1 MQHSTKRK
9 RGKRGSRWSIAG
21 SVTDAGKLAERDR
34 ATIHRWIK
42 LGLICKCDKD
52 GVYDKKGRLKG
63 RFIWLQDI
71 VDFLARVAPKRGK
84 ALNPD
89 AIKRPSWKLR
99 LDDPERQ
106 LKRSRVEVAVRRLV
120 EDIERAKKPISA
132 TQAGEYLA
140 RLAPA
145 LKKLQKIAGR
155 KSSQ

>member
-1 MQHSTKRK
+1 M
-9 RGKRGSRWSIAG
+9 
-21 SVTDAGKLAERDR
+21 
-34 ATIHRWIK
+34 
-42 LGLICKCDKD
+42 
-52 GVYDKKGRLKG
+52 KG

-71 VDFLARVAPKRGK
+71 VDFLARVAPASGK
-84 ALNPD
+84 ELNPD
-89 AIKRPSWKLR
+89 AIKRPSWKLK

>member
-1 MQHSTKRK
+1 MQHTTKRK

-21 SVTDAGKLAERDR
+21 SVTDAGKLAVRDR
-34 ATIHRWIK
+34 GTIHRWIK
-42 LGLICKCDKD
+42 LGLICKCDTD
-52 GVYDKKGRLKG
+52 GIYCTKG

-71 VDFLARVAPKRGK
+71 VDFLARVAPASGR

-89 AIKRPSWKLR
+89 AIKRPSWKLK
-99 LDDPERQ
+99 LDDPEGQ
-106 LKRSRVEVAVRRLV
+106 LKRSRVDVAVRRLA

-155 KSSQ
+155 KASQ

>member
-1 MQHSTKRK
+1 MQHTTKRK

-21 SVTDAGKLAERDR
+21 SVTDAGKLAGRDR
-34 ATIHRWIK
+34 GTIHRWIK

-52 GVYDKKGRLKG
+52 GVYCTKG

-71 VDFLARVAPKRGK
+71 GDFLARVEPASGR

-89 AIKRPSWKLR
+89 AIKRPSWKLK

-106 LKRSRVEVAVRRLV
+106 LKRSRVDVAVRRLA

-132 TQAGEYLA
+132 TRAGEYLA

-155 KSSQ
+155 KANQ

>member
-21 SVTDAGKLAERDR
+21 SVTGAAKLFEKDR

-52 GVYDKKGRLKG
+52 GVYCKKG

-89 AIKRPSWKLR
+89 AIKRPSWKLK

>member
-34 ATIHRWIK
+34 GTIHRWIK
-42 LGLICKCDKD
+42 RGLICKCDKD
-52 GVYDKKGRLKG
+52 GVYCPQG

-71 VDFLARVAPKRGK
+71 VDFLARVAPASGR

-89 AIKRPSWKLR
+89 AIKRPSWKLK

-106 LKRSRVEVAVRRLV
+106 LKRSRVDVAVRRLA

-155 KSSQ
+155 KASQ

>member
-34 ATIHRWIK
+34 GTIHRWIK
-42 LGLICKCDKD
+42 RGLICKCDKD
-52 GVYDKKGRLKG
+52 GVYCMKG

-71 VDFLARVAPKRGK
+71 VDFLARVAPASGR

-89 AIKRPSWKLR
+89 AIKRPSWKLK
-99 LDDPERQ
+99 LDDPHFQER
-106 LKRSRVEVAVRRLV
+106 RSRVDVAVRRLV
-120 EDIERAKKPISA
+120 EDIESAKKPISA